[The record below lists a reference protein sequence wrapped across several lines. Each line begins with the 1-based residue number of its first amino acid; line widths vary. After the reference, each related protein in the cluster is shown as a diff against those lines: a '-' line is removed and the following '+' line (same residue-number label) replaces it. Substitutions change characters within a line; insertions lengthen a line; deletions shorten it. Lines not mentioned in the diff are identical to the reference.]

1 MPGAPTVLVMDRE
14 VDDDVAGA
22 RTDGDPGGPRSGVER
37 SDGEACLREVLEG
50 GLGEL
55 RLPLNAI
62 IGWLGVLRNRQ
73 LDAAAVDR
81 ALATLERH
89 AQAQAQLLDDM
100 AAMVGTLTG
109 ETPLASRVVDLAE
122 VAAGAIAD
130 VQRAA
135 DARSVTLRQV
145 VDPGRVVV
153 RVDPE
158 RLRQVLAHLVARVA
172 IATRRGGLVR
182 VAIRHGASRAE
193 VAIRDITPGAA
204 PPSSHP
210 SDPLLD
216 LGAVRTHGYLG
227 LGAVRHV
234 LALHGGDLETEQ
246 VDGERPG
253 YVVILPPAASSCA
266 GG

>member
-1 MPGAPTVLVMDRE
+1 MDRE
-14 VDDDVAGA
+14 VDEEVADGPATPRPGA
-22 RTDGDPGGPRSGVER
+22 EAK
-37 SDGEACLREVLEG
+37 DGEACLREVLEG

-62 IGWLGVLRNRQ
+62 IGWLGVLRNRH
-73 LDAAAVDR
+73 LDGVAVDR

-109 ETPLASRVVDLAE
+109 EAPLGLRSVDLAD
-122 VAAGAIAD
+122 VVAGAIAD

-135 DARSVTLRQV
+135 AARSVTLRQV
-145 VDPGRVVV
+145 VDPGRLVV

-158 RLRQVLAHLVARVA
+158 RIRQVLAHLVARA
-172 IATRRGGLVR
+172 AAATRRGGKVR
-182 VAIRHGASRAE
+182 VAIRHGASGAE
-193 VAIRDITPGAA
+193 VAIRDITPGA
-204 PPSSHP
+204 PSPSSHP
-210 SDPLLD
+210 SDPLLE

-234 LALHGGDLETEQ
+234 LALHAGRLETE
-246 VDGERPG
+246 VGDGERREDVVFLPLAAPG
-253 YVVILPPAASSCA
+253 
-266 GG
+266 GGRGA

>member
-1 MPGAPTVLVMDRE
+1 MDRE

-22 RTDGDPGGPRSGVER
+22 QAADDPGGPRSGVER
-37 SDGEACLREVLEG
+37 SAGEACLREVLEG

-55 RLPLNAI
+55 RLPLNAM

-73 LDAAAVDR
+73 LDGAAVER

-100 AAMVGTLTG
+100 AAVVGTLTG
-109 ETPLASRVVDLAE
+109 ETPLALRAVDLAE
-122 VAAGAIAD
+122 VAASAIAD

-153 RVDPE
+153 RADPE
-158 RLRQVLAHLVARVA
+158 RLRQILAHLVARVST
-172 IATRRGGLVR
+172 ATRRGGKVR
-182 VAIRHGASRAE
+182 VAIRHGTSRAE
-193 VAIRDITPGAA
+193 VAIRDITPGTV

-234 LALHGGDLETEQ
+234 LALHAGRLETEQ
-246 VDGERPG
+246 DDGERPG
-253 YVVILPPAASSCA
+253 YVVVLPLAASA
-266 GG
+266 GPGG